1 MELENKKIVILKNS
15 NVLFI
20 ENNKILQEKMTVFL
34 KGKVNSLTIADDAK
48 TGYELFLKYRPD
60 VVISE
65 VLLPD
70 KDGLSICGKIRK
82 INSRVIIIFI
92 TAFDDKDYLLKAID
106 IGVSAYL
113 IKPLNYE
120 KLLDCLIDNSWNSI
134 RRYSD
139 TASGMKIQKLESIG
153 ELAKGISNEFNNIL
167 TSILGTIAVT
177 KLRFD
182 KEDRLYKLLD
192 KAEVSSAK
200 AKDLIIRFLSFTK
213 GKLSVKKRISL
224 KNIVID
230 AANLS
235 TSGSSVGCSFLI
247 ADGLWD
253 VVVDKEQIGL
263 VIQNIVL
270 NSVNAM
276 PNGGELEIS
285 LENRQIEKSELLP
298 LVSGKYLLITIKDSG
313 VGIMKDDLPRIF
325 ESYFSGSEKE
335 KSGHSG
341 LGLSIS
347 DMIIRNHSG
356 FIRILSEQE
365 EGTTA
370 LIYLPASEIPSD
382 DEKGEESKQLED
394 QNQKIRILV
403 MDDQEI
409 LCEVM
414 KSYLEH
420 LGYEVF
426 LALNGS
432 EALKQ
437 YNRALSQEMPIDVVI
452 LDLTIPGGMGGKE
465 TISRLLKINPEIKAM
480 IMSGYL
486 DHTTLEE
493 YKKLGFKESVTK
505 PFNFQELHEKLQKML
520 EEKK

>member
-1 MELENKKIVILKNS
+1 MELENRKAVILKNS
-15 NVLFI
+15 NILLI
-20 ENNKILQEKMTVFL
+20 ENNKILQEKMTDFF
-34 KGKVNSLTIADDAK
+34 KGKVNSLIIADNAEM
-48 TGYELFLKYRPD
+48 GYDLFLKYRPD
-60 VVISE
+60 IVISE
-65 VLLPD
+65 ILLPGM
-70 KDGLSICGKIRK
+70 DGLSICSKIRK
-82 INSRVIIIFI
+82 INSRVIVIIV
-92 TAFDDKDYLLKAID
+92 TAFDDKEYLLKAID
-106 IGVSAYL
+106 LGVSAYL
-113 IKPLNYE
+113 VKPLNYE
-120 KLLDCLIDNSWNSI
+120 KLLNCLIDSSWNSI

-182 KEDRLYKLLD
+182 KEDKLYKLLD
-192 KAEVSSAK
+192 KAETSSAK

-213 GKLSVKKRISL
+213 GKLSMKKRMSL

-235 TSGSSVGCSFLI
+235 TSGSSVSCNFFI
-247 ADGLWD
+247 ANNLWD

-263 VIQNIVL
+263 VIQNVVL

-276 PNGGELEIS
+276 PDGGVIEVA
-285 LENRQIEKSELLP
+285 LENHQVEKNELLP
-298 LVSGKYLLITIKDSG
+298 LASGRYLLITIKDF
-313 VGIMKDDLPRIF
+313 GIGIKEDDLPKIF

-335 KSGHSG
+335 KNGHSG
-341 LGLSIS
+341 LGLSVS
-347 DMIIRNHSG
+347 DMIIRNHAG
-356 FIRILSEQE
+356 FIKILSERGK
-365 EGTTA
+365 GTTA
-370 LIYLPASEIPSD
+370 FIYLPAYEISLHH
-382 DEKGEESKQLED
+382 EKKRKAGQLGA
-394 QNQKIRILV
+394 QSQKVRILV
-403 MDDQEI
+403 MDDQEV

-426 LALNGS
+426 LALNGT

-437 YNRALSQEMPIDVVI
+437 YNKALERGMPIDAVL
-452 LDLTIPGGMGGKE
+452 LDLTVPGGMGGKE
-465 TISRLLKINPEIKAM
+465 TISRLLKINAEIKAM

-493 YKKLGFKESVTK
+493 YKKLGFKESITK